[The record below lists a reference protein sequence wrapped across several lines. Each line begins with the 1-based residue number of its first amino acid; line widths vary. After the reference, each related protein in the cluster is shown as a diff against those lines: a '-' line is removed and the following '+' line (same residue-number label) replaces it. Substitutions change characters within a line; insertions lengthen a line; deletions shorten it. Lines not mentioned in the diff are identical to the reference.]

1 MRCALCNRPMLNPGM
16 QIGQLVVG
24 PTCAKKLRAVMPK
37 RRRSSVMSRT
47 SRCRPDVDQRDLFEA
62 SA

>member
-24 PTCAKKLRAVMPK
+24 PTCAKKLRTIMPK
-37 RRRSSVMSRT
+37 RRRSSVISRAP
-47 SRCRPDVDQRDLFEA
+47 RCRLDVAQRDLFEA